1 MTEYLLQSI
10 LHSLHALSRVTK
22 WDIELGQPE
31 IIYQPRTSIKAQ
43 ALADFVAEFTSTA
56 QGTLSTTNSQE
67 LLENPRIWKL
77 YVDKSLNIK
86 GAGVGIVLVM
96 LDGSTLEQTL
106 KLGFKASNNEAE
118 YKVFLAAL
126 KVAKELQV
134 KELSIHYDSMF
145 IVNQVTGDYTAHHP
159 IMAF

>member
-1 MTEYLLQSI
+1 MANGGSAKFHGYLLWVQLDKDVLLGHGVNI
-10 LHSLHALSRVTK
+10 LHHRPRVTK

-31 IIYQPRTSIKAQ
+31 IIYQPRTSIK
-43 ALADFVAEFTSTA
+43 
-56 QGTLSTTNSQE
+56 
-67 LLENPRIWKL
+67 NPHIWKL

-96 LDGSTLEQTL
+96 LDGSTLKQTL
-106 KLGFKASNNEAE
+106 KLGFKASNNEAK
-118 YKVFLAAL
+118 YKVFLAGL
-126 KVAKELQV
+126 RVAKELQV
-134 KELSIHYDSMF
+134 KELSIHYDSML